1 MLKGFVLASNDFL
14 YLTMIEG
21 FFLFVLFFL
30 LHGVSFSE
38 VGRGSPVSPL

>member
-21 FFLFVLFFL
+21 FLFFVFL

-38 VGRGSPVSPL
+38 VGRGAL

>member
-21 FFLFVLFFL
+21 FLFFVFL

-38 VGRGSPVSPL
+38 EGRGAL